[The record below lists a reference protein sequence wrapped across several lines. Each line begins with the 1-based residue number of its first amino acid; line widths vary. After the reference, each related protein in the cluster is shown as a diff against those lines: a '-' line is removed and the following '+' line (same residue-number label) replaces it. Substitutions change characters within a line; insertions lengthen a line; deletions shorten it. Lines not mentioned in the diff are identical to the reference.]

1 MTVTVTL
8 CIWFRLLILVLSPS
22 LLLSLSGDIEGAVET
37 LENVYTQ
44 KGDTS
49 RDVSISFVFRK
60 VIEQKNDQA
69 LDKCKT
75 HTHTHSSTHTHT
87 CGSSLYMLSFLFW
100 VSWKPSD
107 WRPSLSLVAAMAER
121 LANHFASYRA
131 ASDLFLQYV
140 DSGLNEE
147 AKFLLMVSPSALS
160 LSLCLSHTLS
170 AASSILGISLCYGPY
185 QICQGSSSGWRCWPA
200 LFSDTTAVL
209 LPITNTPLSPRREE
223 APGGWGNHL
232 WVITSDG
239 LHLEKRS
246 RASKIPSSP
255 LYVQYTDQEV
265 STPLSNSP

>member
-69 LDKCKT
+69 LDKCKTHTHT

-160 LSLCLSHTLS
+160 LSLSLSHTHTQTRTLTRTHTHTHTHAQTHTLTHTHIDS
-170 AASSILGISLCYGPY
+170 HTDVVALDACILHFTSTWDHTMISCIHSSINSIQS
-185 QICQGSSSGWRCWPA
+185 
-200 LFSDTTAVL
+200 
-209 LPITNTPLSPRREE
+209 ITQCLQQPH
-223 APGGWGNHL
+223 W
-232 WVITSDG
+232 
-239 LHLEKRS
+239 
-246 RASKIPSSP
+246 
-255 LYVQYTDQEV
+255 
-265 STPLSNSP
+265 